1 MPTLKLIKCHRRTH
15 ALRLK
20 QNLFGLHP
28 IPGVRKIG
36 KGSLKGCVIVEDK
49 SGPKPFHIYKQGH
62 GFVLEFIAVIRVTA

>member
-15 ALRLK
+15 ARRLK
-20 QNLFGLHP
+20 ENLFGFNP

-36 KGSLKGCVIVEDK
+36 RGALKGCVMVEDK
-49 SGPKPFHIYKQGH
+49 GGPKPFHIYKLGR